1 MEIELIR
8 LVQLL
13 DAVAVICLLAYLF
26 TRTRYAVYFI
36 EKTVTVR
43 SILIFSFVGG
53 LLYLYGI
60 FTGFE
65 IGQFFISIQILG
77 PVIAGIVAGPVSGV
91 LAGCI
96 GLALQYLVGY
106 GYYESEI
113 LVVLISGFVGGVFWY
128 ITKGRLIKI
137 IHVFFLGSLIGLIQL
152 IGGIRGVHP
161 DLLDSRELLEAGV
174 DLFLP
179 TIAGLCLFMFIINN
193 LKLDEEKK
201 RKAFEIEGQLRAA
214 RKIQMDSLP
223 PHRWEGPSYSLAASL
238 IPASYVGGDLYDY
251 LELDD
256 DTLYFALGDVS
267 GKGVP
272 AALVMSS
279 TRMVLR
285 SKVREVRDPC
295 ALVQEVNRSLIEDG
309 DNEQFI
315 TLIVGIL
322 NLKTGVV
329 RLCNAGHPPPVLI
342 RSTEI
347 IVKQSGQNLPA
358 GVLKEEIYNSYE
370 IAMGQGEVLVMI
382 SDGVT
387 EAEHQGEWYGQERFE
402 EVLDRER
409 PDLPE
414 DVISLLIHEVREW
427 TGNNPLSDDCTVLA
441 IGYRSEENEREIW

>member
-1 MEIELIR
+1 MDIELIR

-36 EKTVTVR
+36 EKTITVR
-43 SILIFSFVGG
+43 SIFIFSCVGG

-65 IGQFFISIQILG
+65 IGEFFISIQILG
-77 PVIAGIVAGPVSGV
+77 PVIAGILAGPLSGV

-96 GLALQYLVGY
+96 GLASQYFLGF
-106 GYYESEI
+106 GYYEPEI
-113 LVVLISGFVGGVFWY
+113 MVVLISGLIGGVFWY
-128 ITKGRLIKI
+128 VSKGRVIKI
-137 IHVFFLGSLIGLIQL
+137 VHVFCLGCIIGVIQV
-152 IGGIRGVHP
+152 IGGIRGIHP
-161 DLLDSRELLEAGV
+161 DLLVGTELLEAGV

-285 SKVREVRDPC
+285 SKVRDIRDPC

-315 TLIVGIL
+315 TLIIGIL
-322 NLKTGVV
+322 NLKTGLVQY
-329 RLCNAGHPPPVLI
+329 CNAGHPPPVLI
-342 RSTEI
+342 RPTEI
-347 IVKQSGQNLPA
+347 LVHESGQNLPA
-358 GVLKEEIYNSYE
+358 GVLKEEIYNIYE
-370 IAMGQGEVLVMI
+370 IRMRPGDVLVMI

-387 EAEHQGEWYGQERFE
+387 EAEHQSEWYGQERFE
-402 EVLDRER
+402 ELLDRER
-409 PDLPE
+409 PVTPE
-414 DVISLLIHEVREW
+414 SVNSLLIHEVREW

-441 IGYRSEENEREIW
+441 IGYQTVKGEE